1 MDTKKQVNAPKSVEA
16 DTAKKQNVSKS
27 GGRFTDTLK
36 GGKANANT
44 RLTLTDSC
52 FDLVVANNPAR
63 QVVLVCQL
71 LDDLGGS
78 ATVGELNEMILAC
91 MHDKADTF
99 WVDSKSEA
107 YVQDIYPVMAS
118 YLDKM
123 IGKEDWTS
131 KKGSFTLVEV
141 S

>member
-52 FDLVVANNPAR
+52 FDLVVANIITSELILLANYIEKKIKKNGYL
-63 QVVLVCQL
+63 VLSGI
-71 LDDLGGS
+71 LDYQSKIILSKFRNFNIIVNKKISISGWV
-78 ATVGELNEMILAC
+78 TIILKKEVKHNE
-91 MHDKADTF
+91 TT
-99 WVDSKSEA
+99 
-107 YVQDIYPVMAS
+107 
-118 YLDKM
+118 YL
-123 IGKEDWTS
+123 S
-131 KKGSFTLVEV
+131 
-141 S
+141 

>member
-1 MDTKKQVNAPKSVEA
+1 MDNIKNAKKAEV
-16 DTAKKQNVSKS
+16 DTTKKQNVSKS
-27 GGRFTDTLK
+27 GGRFTNTLK

-44 RLTLTDSC
+44 RLTLTDNALELMS
-52 FDLVVANNPAR
+52 NKPAR

-78 ATVGELNEMILAC
+78 ATVGQLNELIIGM
-91 MHDKADTF
+91 MNDKHDTF
-99 WVDSKSEA
+99 WVDGKSEP
-107 YVQDIYPVMAS
+107 YVQDIYPIMNS

-131 KKGSFTLVEV
+131 KKGSFPLVEV

>member
-1 MDTKKQVNAPKSVEA
+1 MKKQVNAPKSVEV
-16 DTAKKQNVSKS
+16 TTTKKQNVA
-27 GGRFTDTLK
+27 GGRFTNTLK
-36 GGKANANT
+36 SGGANANM
-44 RLTLTDSC
+44 RLTLTDNAES
-52 FDLVVANNPAR
+52 LMSNNPPR

-78 ATVGELNEMILAC
+78 ATVGQLNELIIGM
-91 MHDKADTF
+91 MNDKSDNF

-107 YVQDIYPVMAS
+107 YVQDIYPIMTA
-118 YLDKM
+118 YLNKM

>member
-1 MDTKKQVNAPKSVEA
+1 MNNIKNAKKAEVDT
-16 DTAKKQNVSKS
+16 TKKQNVE
-27 GGRFTDTLK
+27 GGRFTNTLK
-36 GGKANANT
+36 SGGANANM
-44 RLTLTDSC
+44 RLTLTDNAVS
-52 FDLVVANNPAR
+52 LMSNNPPR

-78 ATVGELNEMILAC
+78 ATVGQLNELIIGM
-91 MHDKADTF
+91 MNDKNDHF
-99 WVDSKSEA
+99 WVDSKSQA

-118 YLDKM
+118 YLNKM

-141 S
+141 A

>member
-1 MDTKKQVNAPKSVEA
+1 MNTKINAKKAEVDT
-16 DTAKKQNVSKS
+16 TKKQNVSR
-27 GGRFTDTLK
+27 GGRFTNTLK
-36 GGKANANT
+36 SSGANANM
-44 RLTLTDSC
+44 RLTLTDNAES
-52 FDLVVANNPAR
+52 LMSNNPPR

-78 ATVGELNEMILAC
+78 ATVGQLNELIIGM
-91 MHDKADTF
+91 MNDKSDTF
-99 WVDSKSEA
+99 WVDKKSEA
-107 YVQDIYPVMAS
+107 YVQDIYPVMAA
-118 YLDKM
+118 YLNKM